1 MLKRISKLTQLL
13 ERHFLSAVA
22 RKVARNKPADGGG
35 HVNQKNAAGQK
46 ATTPCQKGA
55 STKGGP
61 KTPVKPS
68 AQKGAAKT
76 APPKQAAA
84 AAAVKT
90 PQGKKKK
97 GHKHQQYELIV
108 TINLDFIEIDF
119 TKSNV
124 PVEERRHEAEEIGNM
139 QDIWSECQE
148 YPAEYDRDESSSRR
162 LQAEQQAEETR
173 HDALD
178 QLRMTTRAP
187 GRPRILRTGSVGR
200 PKKIYQTREVERSVT
215 STDANEVEDFAGSTE
230 ITLKNALK
238 IEERRHEAEEIGNMQ
253 DIWSECQE
261 YPAECDKD
269 VSSSRRLQV
278 EQQAE
283 ETRHDTLDQLRMTT
297 RAPGRPRILRTGS
310 VGRPKKI
317 YQTREV
323 ERSVTSTDA
332 NEVEDFAG
340 STEITLKNALKNPVQ
355 LKFFEMAKTM
365 ATDDIYNKEYRR
377 LRRLTSD
384 LAIRQV
390 SSEYGLTE
398 EQVAEF
404 KEAFMLFD
412 KDEDGTITMAELGVV
427 MRSLGQRPS
436 ETELRDMVKEVDQ
449 DGNGTIEFNEFL
461 QMMSK
466 KMRGSDGEDELREAF
481 RVFDKNNDGL
491 ISSVELRHVMTNLGE
506 RLSEEEVD
514 DMIREADLDGDGM
527 VNYDEFVTILTS
539 KN

>member
-1 MLKRISKLTQLL
+1 MAFAAARMILKDKRRKASK
-13 ERHFLSAVA
+13 EDFRDPRNRSKARSASTSSFRSVSQ
-22 RKVARNKPADGGG
+22 ARNKPADGGG

-46 ATTPCQKGA
+46 ATPPCQKGA

-68 AQKGAAKT
+68 AQKGSAKT

-84 AAAVKT
+84 AAGVKT

-108 TINLDFIEIDF
+108 TINL
-119 TKSNV
+119 
-124 PVEERRHEAEEIGNM
+124 
-139 QDIWSECQE
+139 
-148 YPAEYDRDESSSRR
+148 
-162 LQAEQQAEETR
+162 
-173 HDALD
+173 
-178 QLRMTTRAP
+178 
-187 GRPRILRTGSVGR
+187 
-200 PKKIYQTREVERSVT
+200 
-215 STDANEVEDFAGSTE
+215 
-230 ITLKNALK
+230 
-238 IEERRHEAEEIGNMQ
+238 
-253 DIWSECQE
+253 
-261 YPAECDKD
+261 
-269 VSSSRRLQV
+269 
-278 EQQAE
+278 
-283 ETRHDTLDQLRMTT
+283 
-297 RAPGRPRILRTGS
+297 
-310 VGRPKKI
+310 
-317 YQTREV
+317 
-323 ERSVTSTDA
+323 
-332 NEVEDFAG
+332 
-340 STEITLKNALKNPVQ
+340 
-355 LKFFEMAKTM
+355 
-365 ATDDIYNKEYRR
+365 
-377 LRRLTSD
+377 
-384 LAIRQV
+384 
-390 SSEYGLTE
+390 SEYGLTE

-466 KMRGSDGEDELREAF
+466 KMRGADGEDELREAF

>member
-1 MLKRISKLTQLL
+1 MAFAAARMILKDKRRKASK
-13 ERHFLSAVA
+13 EDFRDPRNRSKARSASTSSFRSVSQ
-22 RKVARNKPADGGG
+22 ARNKPADGGG

-46 ATTPCQKGA
+46 ATPACQ
-55 STKGGP
+55 KGGP

-76 APPKQAAA
+76 APPKAAAAA

-108 TINLDFIEIDF
+108 TINL
-119 TKSNV
+119 
-124 PVEERRHEAEEIGNM
+124 
-139 QDIWSECQE
+139 
-148 YPAEYDRDESSSRR
+148 
-162 LQAEQQAEETR
+162 
-173 HDALD
+173 
-178 QLRMTTRAP
+178 
-187 GRPRILRTGSVGR
+187 
-200 PKKIYQTREVERSVT
+200 
-215 STDANEVEDFAGSTE
+215 
-230 ITLKNALK
+230 
-238 IEERRHEAEEIGNMQ
+238 
-253 DIWSECQE
+253 
-261 YPAECDKD
+261 
-269 VSSSRRLQV
+269 
-278 EQQAE
+278 
-283 ETRHDTLDQLRMTT
+283 
-297 RAPGRPRILRTGS
+297 
-310 VGRPKKI
+310 
-317 YQTREV
+317 
-323 ERSVTSTDA
+323 
-332 NEVEDFAG
+332 
-340 STEITLKNALKNPVQ
+340 
-355 LKFFEMAKTM
+355 
-365 ATDDIYNKEYRR
+365 
-377 LRRLTSD
+377 
-384 LAIRQV
+384 
-390 SSEYGLTE
+390 SEYGLTE

-466 KMRGSDGEDELREAF
+466 KMRGADGEDELREAF